1 MELLFDEN
9 EIDMSQTNKFMV
21 KSNAPKKKAP
31 KKEKKETS
39 NWYAVEWVV

>member
-39 NWYAVEWVV
+39 N

>member
-9 EIDMSQTNKFMV
+9 EIDMTQTNKFMP
-21 KSNAPKKKAP
+21 KSAGPKKKAAP

-39 NWYAVEWVV
+39 NAFK